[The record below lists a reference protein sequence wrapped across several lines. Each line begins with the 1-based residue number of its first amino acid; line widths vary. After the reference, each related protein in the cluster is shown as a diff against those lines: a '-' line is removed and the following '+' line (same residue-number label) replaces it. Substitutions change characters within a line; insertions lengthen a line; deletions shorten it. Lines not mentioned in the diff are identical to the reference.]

1 MNSGK
6 ALAMWNDF
14 TLLDFLGIIGSLTI
28 CAAYLAV
35 SLKRLDPEGF
45 PYQIAN
51 AVGSIMLLISLYFRP
66 NPGAIVIEV
75 LWLAIAGF
83 AICRALLLRRR

>member
-1 MNSGK
+1 
-6 ALAMWNDF
+6 MWNDF
-14 TLLDFLGIIGSLTI
+14 TFLDFVGIVGSLII

-35 SLKRLDPEGF
+35 SLKRVDPEGIPF
-45 PYQIAN
+45 QATN
-51 AVGSIMLLISLYFRP
+51 GSGAILLLISLWYRP

-83 AICRALLLRRR
+83 AIGRALLKRR

>member
-1 MNSGK
+1 
-6 ALAMWNDF
+6 MWNDF
-14 TLLDFLGIIGSLTI
+14 TLLDLVGVVGSLII

-35 SLKRLDPEGF
+35 SLKRVDPEGIPF
-45 PYQIAN
+45 QATN
-51 AVGSIMLLISLYFRP
+51 GSGAILLLISLWFRP

-83 AICRALLLRRR
+83 AIGRALFRRR

>member
-1 MNSGK
+1 M
-6 ALAMWNDF
+6 
-14 TLLDFLGIIGSLTI
+14 I

-35 SLKRLDPEGF
+35 STKRLDPEGLAF
-45 PYQIAN
+45 HILN
-51 AVGSIMLLISLYFRP
+51 ALGSILLLISLYYRP

-83 AICRALLLRRR
+83 AIVRALLRRR

>member
-1 MNSGK
+1 
-6 ALAMWNDF
+6 MWNDF
-14 TLLDFLGIIGSLTI
+14 TFLDFVGIVGSLII

-35 SLKRLDPEGF
+35 SLKRVDPEGIPF
-45 PYQIAN
+45 QAAN
-51 AVGSIMLLISLYFRP
+51 GSGAVMLLISLYFRP

-83 AICRALLLRRR
+83 AIGRALFRRR